1 LNDSV
6 NAGGEPITV
15 PAAENRVAGLAEA
28 HPAYVVR
35 QSSVHGYGAFAI
47 RDIAKGEVIDEYA
60 GERITHA
67 QANERYASR
76 DINDNHTFLLTLD
89 DHYVIDGGYG
99 GNDTRFLNHKC
110 DPNCETV
117 TREGRVFIVAL
128 RAIRAGEELG
138 FEYNIGREDDDP
150 ENVDEIYACRCGS
163 PKCRGTI
170 LWPPQRPKPRRRKT
184 KKS

>member
-1 LNDSV
+1 LNDSLNGDPV
-6 NAGGEPITV
+6 AALAGEDLVIPQ
-15 PAAENRVAGLAEA
+15 ASARS
-28 HPAYVVR
+28 AYVVR
-35 QSSVHGYGAFAI
+35 QSSVHGYGAFATH
-47 RDIAKGEVIDEYA
+47 DIAKGDVVDEYR

-67 QANERYASR
+67 QANERYVTR

-89 DHYVIDGGYG
+89 DDYVIDGGHG
-99 GNDTRFLNHKC
+99 GNDTRFINHKC

-117 TREGRVFIVAL
+117 TRDSRVFIVATK
-128 RAIRAGEELG
+128 AIRAGEELG

-170 LWPPQRPKPRRRKT
+170 LWPAKRPKPRSRKT
-184 KKS
+184 RGA